1 MIFLLTLSCYTTS
14 LLMSNAFS
22 NSKLTKA
29 YNFDLSFFLSVSIFW
44 FFYEIVVLFMVC
56 LSFCRMLSANLNLA
70 YIFGSLCFIC
80 HLYLSLSFSV
90 SLFVSPSLPLSR
102 ERKREQESLIK
113 IYQILIRVYRILI
126 CKYPTIFFAGYQIYS
141 RKVNIEFLF

>member
-1 MIFLLTLSCYTTS
+1 
-14 LLMSNAFS
+14 MSNAFS

-113 IYQILIRVYRILI
+113 IYQILIRVYTLPDIDL
-126 CKYPTIFFAGYQIYS
+126 
-141 RKVNIEFLF
+141 